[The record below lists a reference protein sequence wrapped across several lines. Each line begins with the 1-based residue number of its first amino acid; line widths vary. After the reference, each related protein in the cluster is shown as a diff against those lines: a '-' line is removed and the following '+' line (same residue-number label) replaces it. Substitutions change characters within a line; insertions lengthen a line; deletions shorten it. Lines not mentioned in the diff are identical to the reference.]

1 MLERGLK
8 MLKEFR
14 AGEKIRHIALLKI
27 QKVGT
32 TSTGGAFARG
42 IVQDNS
48 ATLNFICFDGTLV
61 DKIRNFEGFV
71 PQLIIGQM
79 DINKFANDGSLQVSI
94 LKSED
99 VVASDDITHLLP
111 QTPVDIDKY
120 KKKLKEYV
128 EGVKNNFLQILLRS
142 IFSSVYDQYVINPA
156 GSKLHHAYIGGL
168 LEHCVD
174 VADLA
179 VAMAKSSKNMNMDLI
194 VAGALLHDVGKVK
207 EISSEYGFAYTNKGR
222 LLGHIP
228 MGAMIINSHSE
239 KIPQQHDDERLLTE
253 LLHIVLSHH
262 GELEKGSPKACASRE
277 AFVVHYADELNSIL
291 NQFDTMEE
299 KSEWYFSKM
308 INRNLYNPVDK

>member
-120 KKKLKEYV
+120 KKNIISNIKRI
-128 EGVKNNFLQILLRS
+128 FRS
-142 IFSSVYDQYVINPA
+142 
-156 GSKLHHAYIGGL
+156 YI
-168 LEHCVD
+168 
-174 VADLA
+174 
-179 VAMAKSSKNMNMDLI
+179 
-194 VAGALLHDVGKVK
+194 
-207 EISSEYGFAYTNKGR
+207 T
-222 LLGHIP
+222 
-228 MGAMIINSHSE
+228 
-239 KIPQQHDDERLLTE
+239 
-253 LLHIVLSHH
+253 
-262 GELEKGSPKACASRE
+262 
-277 AFVVHYADELNSIL
+277 
-291 NQFDTMEE
+291 
-299 KSEWYFSKM
+299 
-308 INRNLYNPVDK
+308 